1 MPADTVGR
9 QSEQSQRFQR
19 LRAALELSVSDILS
33 EVGTELEVKFTGRTS
48 ATLTE
53 LVVDK
58 VKRTAG
64 DLEAFANHAKRTTI
78 TSDDVKL
85 LTRRNS
91 ELNARLTS
99 LSRDLQPPP
108 KQREN
113 KTKNKKSKKNEE
125 EAENSGLGR
134 GKGGSLNKQ
143 PQEVVLID

>member
-19 LRAALELSVSDILS
+19 LRAALELSVSDILT
-33 EVGTELEVKFTGRTS
+33 EVGAEHEVKFTGRTS

-58 VKRTAG
+58 VKRTAE

-99 LSRDLQPPP
+99 LSRDIQPPP
-108 KQREN
+108 GRREN
-113 KTKNKKSKKNEE
+113 KTKKKSKKNEE
-125 EAENSGLGR
+125 EAENSGVGR
-134 GKGGSLNKQ
+134 SKGGPLNKQ
-143 PQEVVLID
+143 PHEVVLID